1 MMSWTS
7 LIQSKKDNR
16 QGSTHRRTGNVSPH
30 FQDPIL
36 NTDTHCNSPNT
47 AYFQQQQAPNP
58 FAQMPNGQPLIHQPQ
73 VSAQPTGFLAAQQ
86 TAMPQPN
93 PFGNFLTPQAPQ
105 QTGHRPFSTY
115 LPQQPTGFIQQ
126 PQATGFNQPQ
136 AAGFTPR
143 PQQGGLLQPQATGF
157 NPFRQSMLMPQT
169 TGMALFGGAGAQGQF
184 PLNQGQALQPNQ
196 GVQAS
201 SPSFSQSPS
210 SSTPAAPKPSPFGP
224 GLNDT
229 PARPASTPLT
239 SSTSAPLQPVKTHQ
253 TGTKNP
259 FGPIVTAQ
267 PPVPKA
273 PTLFELSNSGSFNP
287 YQGNQQQQQQ
297 PQQQQQQPQQQQQQQ
312 PQQQQQQPPQ
322 LHQQQFTGFG
332 AFSFENSALNPG
344 ATDISSVASSFSF
357 SNANKPNTKT
367 ATTTGNSMTA
377 LSSQSTSNT
386 ATTTASGST
395 FSDSLFSSSLATQ
408 PTGTTNSSFSPSGP
422 PSSAAPLKPHLT
434 GFSGLKAFKPSSS
447 FGASLMESLPPIP
460 GSGSTTP
467 AVPGLPS
474 QTGTSSSAGNMFSPP
489 STASPT
495 QNGASPNNYSFLS
508 IQPTEATGGFGG
520 NTPSF
525 GSTLGVGLRP
535 QMTGGGSAN
544 PFRASTV
551 GNVGQPNFGAS
562 AFQHTGAASQP
573 FSANM
578 LGLQQQHQQQ
588 QANTMT
594 SLI

>member
-1 MMSWTS
+1 M
-7 LIQSKKDNR
+7 Q
-16 QGSTHRRTGNVSPH
+16 
-30 FQDPIL
+30 
-36 NTDTHCNSPNT
+36 
-47 AYFQQQQAPNP
+47 
-58 FAQMPNGQPLIHQPQ
+58 QPQ
-73 VSAQPTGFLAAQQ
+73 VSAQPTGFLVAQQ

-115 LPQQPTGFIQQ
+115 LPQQPIGFMQQ
-126 PQATGFNQPQ
+126 PQATGFVQPH

-157 NPFRQSMLMPQT
+157 NPFRQSMLVPQT
-169 TGMALFGGAGAQGQF
+169 TGMALFGGAGAQRQF
-184 PLNQGQALQPNQ
+184 PVNQGPAPQ
-196 GVQAS
+196 GAQTS
-201 SPSFSQSPS
+201 SPSFSESPLS
-210 SSTPAAPKPSPFGP
+210 APAAPKPSRVGP

-239 SSTSAPLQPVKTHQ
+239 SSTSGPFQPVKTHQ
-253 TGTKNP
+253 TGTRNP

-273 PTLFELSNSGSFNP
+273 PTLFELSNSASFNP

-297 PQQQQQQPQQQQQQQ
+297 QPQQQ
-312 PQQQQQQPPQ
+312 
-322 LHQQQFTGFG
+322 QQQFTGFG

-357 SNANKPNTKT
+357 SNASKPNPKT
-367 ATTTGNSMTA
+367 ATTTGNSMTP
-377 LSSQSTSNT
+377 LSSQTTSNT

-395 FSDSLFSSSLATQ
+395 FPDSLFSSSLASQ

-422 PSSAAPLKPHLT
+422 SSAAPLKSHLT
-434 GFSGLKAFKPSSS
+434 GFTGLKAFKPSSS

-474 QTGTSSSAGNMFSPP
+474 QTGTSPSAGNMFSPP
-489 STASPT
+489 STVSPT
-495 QNGASPNNYSFLS
+495 QNGASPNNYNFLS
-508 IQPTEATGGFGG
+508 SQPTGATGGFGG

-544 PFRASTV
+544 PFRASTA

-562 AFQHTGAASQP
+562 GFQHTGISQP
-573 FSANM
+573 FNANM
-578 LGLQQQHQQQ
+578 FGVQQQQQQQ
-588 QANTMT
+588 QANTTT